1 MKRDAARQELEHL
14 AGIRGEL
21 EQKLVMLDEII
32 LRYHFNCDPENFTLE
47 LDPQMGELYALRRRE
62 EPEQEMPLDLSKKS

>member
-1 MKRDAARQELEHL
+1 MKRDGARQELEHL
-14 AGIRGEL
+14 AGIRSEL
-21 EQKLVMLDEII
+21 EEKLVMLDEII
-32 LRYHFNCDPENFTLE
+32 LMSHFNCDPESFTLE

>member
-14 AGIRGEL
+14 AGIRGGL
-21 EQKLVMLDEII
+21 EEKLVMLDEFI
-32 LRYHFNCDPENFTLE
+32 LRYHFNCDPESFTLE
-47 LDPQMGELYALRRRE
+47 LDPQMGELYPMRRRE